1 MTRPAIA
8 VTDTSPFFAV
18 GKRPLLAANAGVP
31 ILDALEQAS
40 NLLAT
45 VEGLAANIVAGTS
58 EGSEIYAIQYLTEMA
73 KALVDASAG
82 GTMRMRG
89 TE

>member
-1 MTRPAIA
+1 MTRPATA
-8 VTDTSPFFAV
+8 VTENASFFAV

-45 VEGLAANIVAGTS
+45 VEGLAANIVAGTG

-82 GTMRMRG
+82 GAMRMG
-89 TE
+89 GAQ